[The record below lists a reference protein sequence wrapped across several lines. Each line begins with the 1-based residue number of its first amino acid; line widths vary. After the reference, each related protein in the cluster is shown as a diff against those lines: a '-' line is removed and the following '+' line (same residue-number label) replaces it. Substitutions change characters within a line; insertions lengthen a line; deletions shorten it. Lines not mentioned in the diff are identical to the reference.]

1 MQISLILGYL
11 RKRTEGKHVRYL
23 LVDPKGKLQTIS
35 KSRETNNYTFLTH
48 CWYHST
54 KFPIKN
60 YNLSWKRVPKDYKFV
75 FCMETC
81 LGKVTATDNLSWPT
95 LQGTADVL
103 LRQSG
108 EVRWQ
113 EYSILHPLNLITGSL
128 HQTAGV
134 IQQEHT
140 VHISL

>member
-23 LVDPKGKLQTIS
+23 LLTLKENFRRYQNPEKLII
-35 KSRETNNYTFLTH
+35 TFLTH